1 MEEAAIDIASMAED
15 IIKKHAPVLGH
26 KAHGQ
31 AANWGDWKDHIEF
44 EDGSL
49 EAVFNKLGAAWDG
62 QNRTV
67 ATKRTVIGF
76 GGCSYL
82 SLYPDGTY
90 CFYETA
96 T

>member
-1 MEEAAIDIASMAED
+1 MNTKPDWMEEAAIDIASMAED

-49 EAVFNKLGAAWDG
+49 EAVFNKLLVPISLSGR
-62 QNRTV
+62 NLLFLRNSNV
-67 ATKRTVIGF
+67 TK
-76 GGCSYL
+76 
-82 SLYPDGTY
+82 
-90 CFYETA
+90 
-96 T
+96 